1 MEKLNKIIKQ
11 IKENK
16 WIHYAIIVIIGI
28 ILSIPL
34 CKIQIRDTHDGFLH
48 LLRMIGTNNTFKI
61 GEFPPIVAPYYCNGG
76 GYAMNL
82 FYNPLVTYVPLLIK
96 LFTPTY
102 AMALKVFASLCIVL
116 SGITMYHFVL
126 QVTKKRTIALFAAI
140 IYLISPYKLG
150 DVYKRYAIGEFASFI
165 FMPLLFI
172 GMYNLFN
179 EEGKKHY
186 FIAIGAIGLM
196 LTHTVTTFYMAM
208 FCALYVLLNIKKL
221 KEKEVIKKLIINA
234 IFIVL
239 ISLFFLAPMLEAKM
253 SAEYAIFDSEIMST
267 NGDYVFANTLNLS
280 EFFVDIGEENAT
292 TYIIGV
298 PIFVLMCLTI
308 FTYKH
313 VDKKYKEFYI
323 ICMLFSFISLYMSS
337 KYCPW
342 SIFPDFFCKLQYP
355 WRMMGFFAFFIS
367 FVIGIN
373 IYVLLKI
380 LFNKDLTRLIII
392 TLLTIVMVW
401 YTIPILLQYET
412 QDYNIDEFYTNK
424 VLENPYVYHMSIN
437 RDYLPTKALVLQR
450 TYLKE
455 RNYKKIYVLE
465 GNVSVQD
472 EEVKDLSMS
481 ANIVTCEKGTILEF
495 PFFYYPGYEITLEKD
510 GDMVELESVESK
522 NGFVSAIIKEDISD
536 ARIVIEY
543 KGTIITYASYTISFI
558 SLIIFTVYIIKQ
570 KDWLNKVCYN
580 SK

>member
-1 MEKLNKIIKQ
+1 MEKVNRIIEQ

-16 WIHYAIIVIIGI
+16 WLHYAIILIIGI

-82 FYNPLVTYVPLLIK
+82 FYNPLVTYIPLLIK

-102 AMALKVFASLCIVL
+102 AIALKVFAGICIVL
-116 SGITMYHFVL
+116 SGITMYHFAY
-126 QVTKKRTIALFAAI
+126 QVTKKRTIALFASI

-165 FMPLLFI
+165 FMPILFI

-179 EEGKKHY
+179 QEGKKHY
-186 FIAIGAIGLM
+186 YIAIGAIGLI
-196 LTHTVTTFYMAM
+196 LTHTVTTFYMII
-208 FCALYVLLNIKKL
+208 FCLIYVLFNISKL
-221 KEKEVIKKLIINA
+221 KEKELIKKLIINV

-239 ISLFFLAPMLEAKM
+239 ISLFFIAPMIEAKM
-253 SAEYAIFDSEIMST
+253 SAEYAIFDSSIMAT
-267 NGDYVFANTLNLS
+267 NGDYVFENTLNLS

-313 VDKKYKEFYI
+313 VDKKYKDFFI
-323 ICMLFSFISLYMSS
+323 IALFFSIISLYMSS

-342 SIFPDFFCKLQYP
+342 FIFPDFFCKLQYP

-367 FVIGIN
+367 FVIGVN
-373 IYVLLKI
+373 IYILLKT

-392 TLLTIVMVW
+392 VLLTIAMVT

-412 QDYNIDEFYTNK
+412 EDYTIDETYTNR
-424 VLENPYVYHMSIN
+424 VLEDPYIYHMSIN
-437 RDYLPTKALVLQR
+437 RDYLPIKALVLQR

-455 RNYKKIYVLE
+455 REYRTYVLQGDSKIE
-465 GNVSVQD
+465 N
-472 EEVKDLSMS
+472 EEIKDLSITS
-481 ANIVTCEKGTILEF
+481 TIKDYSEGTILEF
-495 PFFYYPGYEITLEKD
+495 PFFYYPGYIITLEENGEKI
-510 GDMVELESVESK
+510 ELESIESE
-522 NGFVSAIIKEDISD
+522 NGFVSTIINKDITE
-536 ARIVIEY
+536 AKITAEY
-543 KGTIITYASYTISFI
+543 KGTTITYTSYAISFI
-558 SLIIFTVYIIKQ
+558 SLIIFVIYIIRQ
-570 KDWLNKVCYN
+570 KKKI
-580 SK
+580 S